1 MRGHQSKKLIE
12 AARVWAAG
20 TSAPADTGGTL
31 EDDQAGF
38 NIVFEPGPDGTDPR
52 TARPIGE
59 AEAQQESA
67 EWQASFTDREDGQYQ
82 ILPENWLTW
91 LCFLEL
97 SDQYELVGTMGGL
110 YYAGMPVERIDRVL
124 AHSAMKKKHRPEAYR
139 MLRDMAMVAKNEMN
153 QKLRQAAASAAA
165 AR

>member
-20 TSAPADTGGTL
+20 ASEQSDTGGTL
-31 EDDQAGF
+31 AEDCAGF
-38 NIVFEPGPDGTDPR
+38 NIVIEPDPDGTDPR
-52 TARPIGE
+52 TARPTGE
-59 AEAQQESA
+59 ADQQQESA
-67 EWQASFTDREDGQYQ
+67 EWQASFTDADDGQYR